1 MAKIE
6 VAREE
11 TELIMQIKSGQ
22 TDALRK
28 LCFLYRPLIANI
40 KKKYH
45 LRSYDNQDWDQDAM
59 IICYLAVKDFDQKK
73 GNFASYYKVR
83 LVNHANTLLRRE
95 MAYRRK
101 AWAQAISFET
111 AATKGMNPIRRPE
124 TFLPEV
130 PLSIKLAEL
139 VNKLSILE
147 VTALLIILGLCQPEQ
162 IINDWQILPM
172 TLVRA
177 RSRLLQ
183 KARLIL
189 LDSV

>member
-45 LRSYDNQDWDQDAM
+45 FRSYDNQDWDQDAM

-101 AWAQAISFET
+101 AWAQAISFEA

-162 IINDWQILPM
+162 IIKDWQILPM